1 MIIKD
6 KTKRD
11 ILKIKRKE
19 KDSRKEKQDVI
30 NFRVKSRVKR
40 EASKI
45 FDKMGMDMSTA
56 LNLFLHNVLI
66 RKAMPMQLV
75 TENGYT
81 YKYES
86 EILADLRDT
95 NNYKS
100 FDTVDQMIADLE
112 K

>member
-1 MIIKD
+1 
-6 KTKRD
+6 
-11 ILKIKRKE
+11 
-19 KDSRKEKQDVI
+19 
-30 NFRVKSRVKR
+30 
-40 EASKI
+40 
-45 FDKMGMDMSTA
+45 
-56 LNLFLHNVLI
+56 
-66 RKAMPMQLV
+66 MQLV

-81 YKYES
+81 YAYES